1 MTDIVSIITNNL
13 VWILVGIVVI
23 LLAIIGRY
31 ADQTNFGEGKK
42 IIKVKKKSSKRDII
56 DKLAAEEKEEE
67 PKEELKKEEK
77 PVEKAEV
84 DIIEE
89 MQNNTRDNFNP
100 DADNDSKTD
109 DIELAQDTLK
119 TDEEKKKESEEMSA
133 DEFMKSDDL
142 DILLPKKDVVTG
154 DFLQEVEDINLDF
167 KKKDIL
173 SDIPNLD
180 DVDLPNIKKKQGK
193 TDIWG

>member
-1 MTDIVSIITNNL
+1 MTNIISMITDNL

-42 IIKVKKKSSKRDII
+42 VIKVKKKSSKRDII
-56 DKLAAEEKEEE
+56 DKLAVEEKEEE
-67 PKEELKKEEK
+67 QIEEKK

-100 DADNDSKTD
+100 DAENDSKND
-109 DIELAQDTLK
+109 DNILEQTAIK
-119 TDEEKKKESEEMSA
+119 TEAEKEEKKKESEEMSL

-142 DILLPKKDVVTG
+142 DILLPKKDIVTG

-167 KKKDIL
+167 KKKNSL
-173 SDIPNLD
+173 SDIPDLD
-180 DVDLPNIKKKQGK
+180 DVELPSIDKKKSK
-193 TDIWG
+193 TNIWG

>member
-1 MTDIVSIITNNL
+1 MTDIVSIITDNL

-42 IIKVKKKSSKRDII
+42 IIKVKKKSPKRDII
-56 DKLAAEEKEEE
+56 DKLAIEQEE
-67 PKEELKKEEK
+67 PEKDSTKEMNTDNSSEKKE
-77 PVEKAEV
+77 EV

-89 MQNNTRDNFNP
+89 MKKNTRDNFNP
-100 DADNDSKTD
+100 DADTTSVLDQNIQT
-109 DIELAQDTLK
+109 
-119 TDEEKKKESEEMSA
+119 EEIKEQKKKESEEMSS
-133 DEFMKSDDL
+133 DEFLKTDDL
-142 DILLPKKDVVTG
+142 DILLPKKNVVTG

-167 KKKDIL
+167 KKKDLL
-173 SDIPNLD
+173 SDIPDLD
-180 DVDLPNIKKKQGK
+180 DVDLPSIRKKKNK

>member
-1 MTDIVSIITNNL
+1 MVDIVSIITNNL

-56 DKLAAEEKEEE
+56 DKLAVEEKEEE

-89 MQNNTRDNFNP
+89 MKNNTRDNFNP
-100 DADNDSKTD
+100 DADTTSVLDQNIQTE
-109 DIELAQDTLK
+109 ELKEQ
-119 TDEEKKKESEEMSA
+119 KKKESEEMSS
-133 DEFMKSDDL
+133 DEFLKTDDL
-142 DILLPKKDVVTG
+142 DILLPKKNVVTG

-167 KKKDIL
+167 KKKDLL
-173 SDIPNLD
+173 SDIPDLD
-180 DVDLPNIKKKQGK
+180 DVDLPNIRKKKGK

>member
-1 MTDIVSIITNNL
+1 MTDIVSIITDNL

-42 IIKVKKKSSKRDII
+42 IIKVKKKSPKRDII
-56 DKLAAEEKEEE
+56 DKLAIEQEE
-67 PKEELKKEEK
+67 PEKDSTKEMNTDNSSEKKE
-77 PVEKAEV
+77 EV

-89 MQNNTRDNFNP
+89 MKKNTRDNFNP
-100 DADNDSKTD
+100 DADTTSVLDQNIQT
-109 DIELAQDTLK
+109 
-119 TDEEKKKESEEMSA
+119 EEIKEQKKKES
-133 DEFMKSDDL
+133 
-142 DILLPKKDVVTG
+142 TG

-167 KKKDIL
+167 KKKDLL
-173 SDIPNLD
+173 SDIPDLD
-180 DVDLPNIKKKQGK
+180 DVDLPSIRKKKGK

>member
-1 MTDIVSIITNNL
+1 MTDIVSIITDNL

-56 DKLAAEEKEEE
+56 DKLAVEEKEEE

-89 MQNNTRDNFNP
+89 MKNNTRDNFNP
-100 DADNDSKTD
+100 DADTTSVLDQNIQTE
-109 DIELAQDTLK
+109 ELKEQ
-119 TDEEKKKESEEMSA
+119 KKKESEEMSS
-133 DEFMKSDDL
+133 DEFLKTDDL
-142 DILLPKKDVVTG
+142 DILLPKKNVVTG

-167 KKKDIL
+167 KKKDLL
-173 SDIPNLD
+173 SDIPDLD
-180 DVDLPNIKKKQGK
+180 DVDLPSIRKKKGK

>member
-42 IIKVKKKSSKRDII
+42 IIKIKKKSSKRDII
-56 DKLAAEEKEEE
+56 DKLAIEQEE
-67 PKEELKKEEK
+67 PEKDSTKEMNIDNSSEKKE
-77 PVEKAEV
+77 EV

-89 MQNNTRDNFNP
+89 MKNNTRDNFNP
-100 DADNDSKTD
+100 DADTTSVLDQNIQTE
-109 DIELAQDTLK
+109 ELKEQ
-119 TDEEKKKESEEMSA
+119 KKKESDEMSS
-133 DEFMKSDDL
+133 DEFLKTDDL
-142 DILLPKKDVVTG
+142 DILLPKKNVVTG

-167 KKKDIL
+167 KKKDLL
-173 SDIPNLD
+173 SDIPDLD
-180 DVDLPNIKKKQGK
+180 DVDLPSIRKKKNK

>member
-1 MTDIVSIITNNL
+1 MVDIVSIITNNL

-56 DKLAAEEKEEE
+56 DKLAIEQEE
-67 PKEELKKEEK
+67 PEKNLTNEMNTDNSSEKKE
-77 PVEKAEV
+77 EV

-89 MQNNTRDNFNP
+89 MKNNTRDNFNP
-100 DADNDSKTD
+100 DADTTSVLDQNIQTE
-109 DIELAQDTLK
+109 ELKEQ
-119 TDEEKKKESEEMSA
+119 KKKESEEMSS
-133 DEFMKSDDL
+133 DEFLKTDDL
-142 DILLPKKDVVTG
+142 DILLPKKNVVTG

-167 KKKDIL
+167 KKKDLL
-173 SDIPNLD
+173 SDIPDLD
-180 DVDLPNIKKKQGK
+180 DVDLPSIRKKKNK

>member
-1 MTDIVSIITNNL
+1 MTDIVSIITDNL

-42 IIKVKKKSSKRDII
+42 IIKVKKKSPKRDII
-56 DKLAAEEKEEE
+56 DKLAIEQEE
-67 PKEELKKEEK
+67 PEKDSTKEMNTDNSSEKKE
-77 PVEKAEV
+77 EV

-89 MQNNTRDNFNP
+89 MKKNTRDNFNP
-100 DADNDSKTD
+100 DADTTSVLDQNIQT
-109 DIELAQDTLK
+109 
-119 TDEEKKKESEEMSA
+119 EEIKEQKKKESEEMSS
-133 DEFMKSDDL
+133 DEFLKTDDL
-142 DILLPKKDVVTG
+142 DILLPKKNVVTG

-167 KKKDIL
+167 KKKDLL
-173 SDIPNLD
+173 SDIPDLD
-180 DVDLPNIKKKQGK
+180 DVDLPNIRKKKGK

>member
-1 MTDIVSIITNNL
+1 MTDIVSIITDNL

-42 IIKVKKKSSKRDII
+42 IIKVKKKSPKRDII
-56 DKLAAEEKEEE
+56 DKLAIEQEE
-67 PKEELKKEEK
+67 PEKDSTKEMNTDNSSEKKE
-77 PVEKAEV
+77 EV

-89 MQNNTRDNFNP
+89 MKKNTRDNFNP
-100 DADNDSKTD
+100 DADTTSVLDQNIQT
-109 DIELAQDTLK
+109 
-119 TDEEKKKESEEMSA
+119 EEIKEQKKKESEEMSS
-133 DEFMKSDDL
+133 DEFLKTDDL
-142 DILLPKKDVVTG
+142 DILLPKKNVVTG

-167 KKKDIL
+167 KKKDLL
-173 SDIPNLD
+173 SDIPDLD
-180 DVDLPNIKKKQGK
+180 DVDLPSIRKKKGK

>member
-1 MTDIVSIITNNL
+1 MTDIVSIITDNL

-42 IIKVKKKSSKRDII
+42 IIKIKKKSSKRDII
-56 DKLAAEEKEEE
+56 DKLAIEQEE
-67 PKEELKKEEK
+67 PEKDSTKEMNTDNSSEKKE
-77 PVEKAEV
+77 EV

-89 MQNNTRDNFNP
+89 MKKNTRDNFNP
-100 DADNDSKTD
+100 DADTTSVLDQNIQT
-109 DIELAQDTLK
+109 
-119 TDEEKKKESEEMSA
+119 EEIKEQKKKESEEMSS
-133 DEFMKSDDL
+133 DEFLKTDDL
-142 DILLPKKDVVTG
+142 DILLPKKNVVTG

-167 KKKDIL
+167 KKKDLL
-173 SDIPNLD
+173 SDIPDLD
-180 DVDLPNIKKKQGK
+180 DVDLPSIRKKKNK

>member
-56 DKLAAEEKEEE
+56 DKLAVEEKEEE

-100 DADNDSKTD
+100 DADNDSKID

>member
-42 IIKVKKKSSKRDII
+42 IIKVKKKSSKRNII
-56 DKLAAEEKEEE
+56 DKLAIEQEE
-67 PKEELKKEEK
+67 PEKDLTNEMNTDNSSEKKEE
-77 PVEKAEV
+77 V
-84 DIIEE
+84 DIKEE
-89 MQNNTRDNFNP
+89 MKNNTRDNFNP
-100 DADNDSKTD
+100 DADTTSVLDQNIQT
-109 DIELAQDTLK
+109 
-119 TDEEKKKESEEMSA
+119 EEIKEQKKKESEEMSS
-133 DEFMKSDDL
+133 DEFLKTDDL
-142 DILLPKKDVVTG
+142 DILLPKKNVVTG

-167 KKKDIL
+167 KKKDLL
-173 SDIPNLD
+173 SDIPDLD
-180 DVDLPNIKKKQGK
+180 DVDLPSIRKKKNK